1 MYLWSHGVM
10 IIFSALSKRWCCLC
24 LLWSATFISFTADAA
39 NRIELSGVTGERK
52 QNVELYLSSI
62 AASEINPSAR
72 FKNRVNRDIKLA
84 LRGLGYYQ
92 VVVDFEDKPQGKD
105 YVLHAKITANKFVYI
120 DVNDIRILGGAAND
134 TQFLQLLKNAAPK
147 KGERLH
153 HGKYENYKSELL
165 SLANRKGFF
174 DAKFERTE
182 LIVTPGD
189 RRGTVKLF
197 FNSGVRYKF
206 GDISFHGSQINRGR
220 LRSLLTFR
228 KGDHYSA
235 RLLGELSQALSS
247 TNWFSS
253 INLEA
258 DVENRKDG
266 VLPLRIELVPAMRN
280 VLEAGIGYASYNTDR
295 GLRLK
300 GQWDKPWINN
310 RGHSLSSELALS
322 NPEQKFET
330 RYKLPLRN
338 VTNDYYQ
345 FTIGYSNLM
354 DTDTDTDSQKINL
367 AAERNWLLKSGWN
380 RTASV
385 RALYENFIQGSQ
397 DDQSLLLLP
406 GLSFSRGTSDG
417 SNMPQTA
424 DFYSLSAEVANKA
437 LASDTD
443 FVILRGRAGWIGHWS
458 ADQRWLVRLD
468 GGVILQEQVLNI
480 PPSMRFFAGG
490 DNSLRGFAYK
500 EIAPLDDRN
509 LFLGGT
515 RLATANVEY
524 QHRVKGDWWLALF
537 TDHGSAWNDRPDW
550 QHSVGIGAR
559 WSSPIGPLRI
569 DLAYPVNSDIH
580 RGLRL
585 HFTLGPEL

>member
-1 MYLWSHGVM
+1 M
-10 IIFSALSKRWCCLC
+10 IIFSAWYKRRICLFLMLSAFFMPLAA
-24 LLWSATFISFTADAA
+24 SAA

-62 AASEINPSAR
+62 APSEINTSAR
-72 FKNRVNRDIKLA
+72 FKNRVSRDIKLA

-92 VVVDFEDKPQGKD
+92 VVVDFEDQQQGKD

-189 RRGTVKLF
+189 RRGTIKLF
-197 FNSGVRYKF
+197 FNSGERYKF
-206 GDISFHGSQINRGR
+206 GDITFHGSQINRAR

-235 RLLGELSQALSS
+235 RLLGELSQALST

-253 INLEA
+253 INLEV
-258 DVENRKDG
+258 DVENRQNG
-266 VLPLRIELVPAMRN
+266 ILPLRIELTPAKRN
-280 VLEAGIGYASYNTDR
+280 VVEAGIGFASYTTDK

-300 GQWDKPWINN
+300 GKWEKPWLND

-322 NPEQKFET
+322 NPEQRLET

-338 VTNDYYQ
+338 VSHDYYQ
-345 FTIGYSNLM
+345 FTFRYTNL
-354 DTDTDTDSQKINL
+354 DDLNTDSQEINL
-367 AAERNWLLKSGWN
+367 VAERNWLLQSGWN
-380 RTASV
+380 RTASI
-385 RALYENFIQGSQ
+385 RALYENYVQGSQ
-397 DDQSLLLLP
+397 DDKSLLLLP
-406 GLSFSRGTSDG
+406 GLSFSRGTNSG
-417 SNMPQTA
+417 GNMPQMA
-424 DFYSLSAEVANKA
+424 DFYSLSVEVANKA

-443 FVILRGRAGWIGHWS
+443 FVRFRGRAGWIGSWS
-458 ADQRWLVRLD
+458 ADQRWLIRLD

-480 PPSMRFFAGG
+480 PPSLRFFAGG
-490 DNSLRGFAYK
+490 DNSLRGYAYQ
-500 EIAPLDDRN
+500 EVSPVDVDN
-509 LFLGGT
+509 LYIGGT
-515 RLATANVEY
+515 RLATASFEY
-524 QHRVKGDWWLALF
+524 QHRVKGDWWAALF
-537 TDHGSAWNDRPDW
+537 TDYGSAWNDRPDW
-550 QHSVGIGAR
+550 QQSIGIGAR
-559 WSSPIGPLRI
+559 WASPIGPLRI
-569 DLAYPVNSDIH
+569 DLAYPLNSDKH
-580 RGLRL
+580 SGLRL

>member
-1 MYLWSHGVM
+1 M
-10 IIFSALSKRWCCLC
+10 IIFSAFSKRCYWQ
-24 LLWSATFISFTADAA
+24 LLLLLLAAALPLSAQAA

-52 QNVELYLSSI
+52 QNIELYLSSI

-92 VVVDFEDKPQGKD
+92 VVVDFEDQHKGKD
-105 YVLHAKITANKFVYI
+105 YVLQAKITANKFVYI
-120 DVNDIRILGGAAND
+120 DINDIRIIGGAAND

-153 HGKYENYKSELL
+153 HGKYENYKSELM

-206 GDISFHGSQINRGR
+206 GDITFHGSQINRGR

-235 RLLGELSQALSS
+235 RLLGELSQALST

-266 VLPLRIELVPAMRN
+266 VLPLRVELTPSMRN
-280 VLEAGIGYASYNTDR
+280 IVEAGIGYASYTTDK
-295 GLRLK
+295 GIRLK
-300 GQWDKPWINN
+300 GKWDKPWLND
-310 RGHSLSSELALS
+310 RGHSLSTELALS
-322 NPEQKFET
+322 NPEQKLET
-330 RYKLPLRN
+330 RYKMPLRN

-345 FTIGYSNLM
+345 FTFRYTNL
-354 DTDTDTDSQKINL
+354 DDLDTDSQEINL
-367 AAERNWLLKSGWN
+367 VAERNWLLKSGWN

-385 RALYENFIQGSQ
+385 RALYENYVQGSQ
-397 DDQSLLLLP
+397 DDQSMLLLP
-406 GLSFSRGTSDG
+406 GLSFSRGTNSG
-417 SNMPQTA
+417 GNMPEMA
-424 DFYSLSAEVANKA
+424 DFYSLSVEVANKA

-443 FVILRGRAGWIGHWS
+443 FVRFRGRAGWIGSWS
-458 ADQRWLVRLD
+458 ADERWLVRLD
-468 GGVILQEQVLNI
+468 GGVILQEQLLNI
-480 PPSMRFFAGG
+480 PPSLRFFAGG
-490 DNSLRGFAYK
+490 DNSLRGYAYQ
-500 EIAPLDDRN
+500 EVSPVDAEDLYI
-509 LFLGGT
+509 GGT
-515 RLATANVEY
+515 RLATANFEY
-524 QHRVKGDWWLALF
+524 QHRITGDWWAAVF
-537 TDHGSAWNDRPDW
+537 TDYGSAWNDRPDW
-550 QHSVGIGAR
+550 QQSVGIGAR
-559 WSSPIGPLRI
+559 WASPIGPLRI
-569 DLAYPVNSDIH
+569 DLAFPVNSDKH
-580 RGLRL
+580 SGLRL

>member
-1 MYLWSHGVM
+1 VI
-10 IIFSALSKRWCCLC
+10 IIFSALAKRCYG
-24 LLWSATFISFTADAA
+24 LLLLFTLATLVPAIAYAA

-52 QNVELYLSSI
+52 QNIELYLSSI

-92 VVVDFEDKPQGKD
+92 VVVDFEDQHKGKD
-105 YVLHAKITANKFVYI
+105 YILRANITANKYVYI
-120 DVNDIRILGGAAND
+120 NINDIRIIGGAAND

-206 GDISFHGSQINRGR
+206 GDITFHGSQINRGR

-228 KGDHYSA
+228 KGDDYSA

-266 VLPLRIELVPAMRN
+266 VLPLRVELAPSMRN
-280 VLEAGIGYASYNTDR
+280 IVEAGIGYVSYTTDSK
-295 GLRLK
+295 GIRLK
-300 GQWDKPWINN
+300 GKWDKPWLND

-322 NPEQKFET
+322 TPEKKLET

-345 FTIGYSNLM
+345 FTFRYTDLK
-354 DTDTDTDSQKINL
+354 DPDTDTDSQEINL

-380 RTASV
+380 RTASL

-397 DDQSLLLLP
+397 DDQSILLLP
-406 GLSFSRGTSDG
+406 GLSFSRGTNDG
-417 SNMPQTA
+417 SHMPQTA
-424 DFYSLSAEVANKA
+424 DFYSLSMEVANKA

-443 FVILRGRAGWIGHWS
+443 FVIFRGRAGWIGHWT
-458 ADQRWLVRLD
+458 ADQRWLVRVD

-500 EIAPLDDRN
+500 EVAPLDDKN

-515 RLATANVEY
+515 RLATANLEY
-524 QHRVKGDWWLALF
+524 QYRLQGDWWLALF
-537 TDHGSAWNDRPDW
+537 TDYGSAWNDQPDW

-559 WSSPIGPLRI
+559 WASPIGPLRI
-569 DLAYPVNSDIH
+569 DVAYPVNSDINS
-580 RGLRL
+580 GLRL

>member
-1 MYLWSHGVM
+1 M
-10 IIFSALSKRWCCLC
+10 IIIFLALSKHWCCL
-24 LLWSATFISFTADAA
+24 LLLLAATFVPLTAHAA

-62 AASEINPSAR
+62 APSEMNPSAR

-92 VVVDFEDKPQGKD
+92 VVVDFEDKQQGKD

-120 DVNDIRILGGAAND
+120 DINDIRIIGGAAND

-153 HGKYENYKSELL
+153 HGKYENYKSELM

-189 RRGTVKLF
+189 RRGTVKLY

-206 GDISFHGSQINRGR
+206 GDITFHGSQINQAR

-266 VLPLRIELVPAMRN
+266 VLPLRVELAPAMRN
-280 VLEAGIGYASYNTDR
+280 VVEAGIGYASYTTDK

-300 GQWDKPWINN
+300 GKWDKPWLND

-322 NPEQKFET
+322 NPEQKLET
-330 RYKLPLRN
+330 RYKMPLRN
-338 VTNDYYQ
+338 VSNDYYQ
-345 FTIGYSNLM
+345 FSFRYTNL
-354 DTDTDTDSQKINL
+354 DDLDTDSQEINL
-367 AAERNWLLKSGWN
+367 VAERNWLLKSGWN

-385 RALYENFIQGSQ
+385 RALYENYVQGSQ

-406 GLSFSRGTSDG
+406 GLSFSRGTNSG
-417 SNMPQTA
+417 GNMPQMA
-424 DFYSLSAEVANKA
+424 DFYSFSVELANKA

-443 FVILRGRAGWIGHWS
+443 FVRFRGRAGWIGSWS

-480 PPSMRFFAGG
+480 PPSLRFFAGG
-490 DNSLRGFAYK
+490 DNSLRGYAYQ
-500 EIAPLDDRN
+500 EVSPVDAESLYI
-509 LFLGGT
+509 GGT
-515 RLATANVEY
+515 RLATANFEY
-524 QHRVKGDWWLALF
+524 QHRVKGDWWAALF
-537 TDHGSAWNDRPDW
+537 TDYGSAWNHRPDW
-550 QHSVGIGAR
+550 QQSIGIGAR
-559 WSSPIGPLRI
+559 WASPIGPLRI
-569 DLAYPVNSDIH
+569 DLAFPINSAQH
-580 RGLRL
+580 SGLRL

>member
-1 MYLWSHGVM
+1 M
-10 IIFSALSKRWCCLC
+10 
-24 LLWSATFISFTADAA
+24 LLLLPVTVHAA

-62 AASEINPSAR
+62 ASSEINPSAR

-84 LRGLGYYQ
+84 LRALGYYQ
-92 VVVDFEDKPQGKD
+92 VVVDFEDIDKGKD
-105 YVLHAKITANKFVYI
+105 YVLHAKITANKYVYI
-120 DVNDIRILGGAAND
+120 DINDIRIIGGAAND

-153 HGKYENYKSELL
+153 HGKYENYKSELM

-206 GDISFHGSQINRGR
+206 GDITFHGSQINRQR

-235 RLLGELSQALSS
+235 RLLGELSQALST

-258 DVENRKDG
+258 DVENRQNG
-266 VLPLRIELVPAMRN
+266 VLPLRVELTPALRN
-280 VLEAGIGYASYNTDR
+280 VVEAGIGYATYSTDA
-295 GLRLK
+295 GVRLK
-300 GQWDKPWINN
+300 GKWDKPWLND

-322 NPEQKFET
+322 SPEQKIET

-338 VTNDYYQ
+338 VTNDFYQ
-345 FTIGYSNLM
+345 FTASYTKLDDL
-354 DTDTDTDSQKINL
+354 DTNSQKINL
-367 AAERNWLLKSGWN
+367 VAERNWLLKSGWN
-380 RTASV
+380 RTLSM
-385 RALYENFIQGSQ
+385 RGLYENFIQGNQ
-397 DDQSLLLLP
+397 DDQSVLFMP
-406 GLSFSRGTSDG
+406 GISYSRGTNSG
-417 SNMPQTA
+417 GNMPETA
-424 DFYSLSAEVANKA
+424 DFYSLTVEVANKA

-443 FVILRGRAGWIGHWS
+443 FIRLRGRAGLIGSWS
-458 ADQRWLVRLD
+458 ADERWLVRVD

-480 PPSMRFFAGG
+480 PPSLRFYAGG
-490 DNSLRGFAYK
+490 DNSLRGFGYQKAS
-500 EIAPLDDRN
+500 PLDESN
-509 LFLGGT
+509 LILGGT
-515 RLATANVEY
+515 RLATINLEY
-524 QHRVKGDWWLALF
+524 QHRLKDDWWLALF
-537 TDHGSAWNDRPDW
+537 TDYGSAWNTNPDW
-550 QHSVGIGAR
+550 QQSVGFGAR
-559 WSSPIGPLRI
+559 WASPVGPLRI
-569 DLAYPVNSDIH
+569 DLAFPINNDQQNGV
-580 RGLRL
+580 RL

>member
-1 MYLWSHGVM
+1 MKPQGVI
-10 IIFSALSKRWCCLC
+10 IIFSALSTSYHW
-24 LLWSATFISFTADAA
+24 LLLLSLLATLLPAAAHAA

-52 QNVELYLSSI
+52 QNIELYLSSI

-92 VVVDFEDKPQGKD
+92 VVVDFEDKHKGKD
-105 YVLHAKITANKFVYI
+105 YVLQAKITANKYVYI
-120 DVNDIRILGGAAND
+120 ETNDIRIIGGAAND

-182 LIVTPGD
+182 LVVTPGD

-206 GDISFHGSQINRGR
+206 GDITFHGSQINRGR

-235 RLLGELSQALSS
+235 RLLGELSQALST

-266 VLPLRIELVPAMRN
+266 VLPLRVELTPSMRN
-280 VLEAGIGYASYNTDR
+280 VVEAGIGYVSYSTDNK

-300 GQWDKPWINN
+300 GKWDKPWLND

-322 NPEQKFET
+322 LPEKTLET
-330 RYKLPLRN
+330 RYKMPLRN

-345 FTIGYSNLM
+345 FTFKY
-354 DTDTDTDSQKINL
+354 TDLKDPEKDIDSQEINL

-406 GLSFSRGTSDG
+406 GLSFSRGTNSG
-417 SNMPQTA
+417 GNMPETA
-424 DFYSLSAEVANKA
+424 DFYSLSMEVANKA
-437 LASDTD
+437 LASETD
-443 FVILRGRAGWIGHWS
+443 FVLFRGRAGWIGNWS
-458 ADQRWLVRLD
+458 IDQRWLVRLD
-468 GGVILQEQVLNI
+468 GGFILQASVLDV

-500 EIAPLDDRN
+500 EVAPLDEQD

-515 RLATANVEY
+515 RLATANLEY
-524 QHRVKGDWWLALF
+524 QYRVKGDWWLALF
-537 TDHGSAWNDRPDW
+537 TDHGSAWNDKPDW

-559 WSSPIGPLRI
+559 WASPIGPLRI
-569 DLAYPVNSDIH
+569 DLAFPINSDIQS
-580 RGLRL
+580 GLRL